1 MKYKF
6 GFWQTTSLVVGNIV
20 GSGILMLPA
29 ALAAYGT
36 FGLFGWALTSVGAV
50 FLGLVFARLSHRFT
64 KSGGP
69 YVYAREVFG
78 RFFGFQVA
86 WTYWLANIVSNL
98 AVVVAFVSYLSIAYP
113 ILSKHPLYAF
123 GVSIISLW
131 GSVTVNLISLKIF
144 ARVQLLVTIAK
155 VLPLI
160 ILSAIGVFYVDWSN
174 LYPFTLPDGITPGQA
189 ILATM
194 SLSIFSF
201 IGIESAT
208 IPAEHVEHPKKV
220 VAQATVAGTVI
231 SAAIYIWIA
240 MVVMGILGSDRLSL
254 SHAPFADAF
263 GHMFGSKSAY
273 LIALMAAFSCF
284 STLNGW
290 ILLQGQI
297 PLAVAKDNL
306 FPKILGYQSSQGTP
320 VAALLISAFFMSL
333 LLFLNYTASL
343 VDQFSM
349 IVNLTSF
356 SILLP
361 YLFSG
366 LADLVLLWR
375 EGKKNVFAWRSIL
388 VSITAVLYALVA
400 ISGVGYQS
408 FLMGVG
414 LVVIGVPIFWIM
426 KKET

>member
-6 GFWQTTSLVVGNIV
+6 GLWQATSLVVGNIV
-20 GSGILMLPA
+20 GSGILMLPV
-29 ALAAYGT
+29 ALAYYGT
-36 FGLFGWALTSVGAV
+36 FGLFGWALTSIGAV
-50 FLGLVFARLSHRFT
+50 FLGLVFASLSHRFT

-78 RFFGFQVA
+78 RFFGFEVA
-86 WTYWLANIVSNL
+86 WTYWLANIISNL
-98 AVVVAFVSYLSIAYP
+98 AVVIAFVSYLSTAYP
-113 ILSKHPLYAF
+113 ILATNPLYAF
-123 GVSIISLW
+123 SVSLGALWLSLAI
-131 GSVTVNLISLKIF
+131 NLISLQFF

-155 VLPLI
+155 VLPLLL
-160 ILSAIGVFYVDWSN
+160 LSAIGIFYVDWSN
-174 LYPFTLPDGITPGQA
+174 LYPFTLPAGITPWQA

-208 IPAEHVEHPKKV
+208 IPAEHVEQPKKI

-231 SAAIYIWIA
+231 SAVIYIWIA
-240 MVVMGILGSDRLSL
+240 MVVMGILGAEKLSL
-254 SHAPFADAF
+254 SQAPFADAF

-273 LIALMAAFSCF
+273 VIALIAAFSCF

-306 FPKILGYQSSQGTP
+306 FPKMLAYQSKQGAP
-320 VAALLISAFFMSL
+320 VTALLISAAFMSI
-333 LLFLNYTASL
+333 LLFVNYTASL
-343 VDQFSM
+343 LDQFSM

-366 LADLVLLWR
+366 LADLVLLWK
-375 EGKKNVFAWRSIL
+375 EGKKGELAWKSL
-388 VSITAVLYALVA
+388 LVA
-400 ISGVGYQS
+400 SLAIVYTIVAILGVGYKS
-408 FLMGVG
+408 FLMGLG
-414 LVVIGVPIFWIM
+414 LVALGIPIFLIM
-426 KKET
+426 KKES